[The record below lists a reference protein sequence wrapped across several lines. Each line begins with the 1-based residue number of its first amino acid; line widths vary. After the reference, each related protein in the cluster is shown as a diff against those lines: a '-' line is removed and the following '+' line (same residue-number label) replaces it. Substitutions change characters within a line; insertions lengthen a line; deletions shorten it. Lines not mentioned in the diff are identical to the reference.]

1 VLQYEYNTFK
11 QIEENNLKET
21 EYFHIIVSPCTHL
34 EDHFGAVE
42 DHPKAVE
49 ADPEAMKDRPGRDEL
64 SGGYLG
70 GGGNAWIRIG

>member
-21 EYFHIIVSPCTHL
+21 EYFHIIVSPCTVHL

-49 ADPEAMKDRPGRDEL
+49 ADPEAMKDHPGRVEWGI
-64 SGGYLG
+64 SGGRG
-70 GGGNAWIRIG
+70 